1 MGGAVVA
8 WGIPGKR
15 GGFNPLG
22 AVHGGRERVARVK
35 SGVEPLVVFPLLFE
49 LLLQCLRGCGLSHM
63 TMSYRRHITINSAY
77 LVNIT

>member
-8 WGIPGKR
+8 WGIAGER

-22 AVHGGRERVARVK
+22 AVHGGGGEGARERVARVK
-35 SGVEPLVVFPLLFE
+35 SGVEPLVVFPLVLE

-63 TMSYRRHITINSAY
+63 TITNNLA
-77 LVNIT
+77 